1 MVSRIMA
8 ASKPRKGLGP
18 KDDWGGYGS
27 KQSYTNAIKSGQV
40 QLQQGAVGNW
50 RAAAGKAVA
59 QVIKSPVGRPLRQAV
74 TKIGDYA
81 AGSVGAGAP
90 RGASTAG
97 KIVKVA
103 KKADVYTPQGV
114 YKGADV
120 FIKKPSLTE
129 KQIAG
134 ITKAAQTKAD
144 NAYKALAQAGRVGG
158 AIGLGAGAA
167 GTLGAQQAVKAV
179 KNLVSPPNNGGKRKG
194 GRGGGAKKR

>member
-1 MVSRIMA
+1 MA
-8 ASKPRKGLGP
+8 ARKPKKGLGP

-40 QLQQGAVGNW
+40 PLQQGVVGNW
-50 RAAAGKAVA
+50 RGTVA
-59 QVIKSPVGRPLRQAV
+59 KVVSTVIKSPAGAPLRSAV

-81 AGSVGAGAP
+81 AGSVGSGVP

-120 FIKKPSLTE
+120 FIKKPALTE

-158 AIGLGAGAA
+158 AVGLGAGAA
-167 GTLGAQQAVKAV
+167 GTLGAQQAVKVV
-179 KNLVSPPNNGGKRKG
+179 KNLVSPPNNGGKR
-194 GRGGGAKKR
+194 RGGGGGVAKKR